1 MFTTDIIDLLEEKD
15 FKCSS
20 FGEHVERPYSGED
33 DYFAEL
39 EWYSPAGEDVVVPL
53 WYDGTDKGF
62 IDAFYDYSVGFDAD
76 EHAEMWV
83 DGRGKNGV
91 PSTIRELLVDA
102 EAIQKHLTETA
113 DALMALYRDGR

>member
-1 MFTTDIIDLLEEKD
+1 
-15 FKCSS
+15 
-20 FGEHVERPYSGED
+20 
-33 DYFAEL
+33 
-39 EWYSPAGEDVVVPL
+39 
-53 WYDGTDKGF
+53 
-62 IDAFYDYSVGFDAD
+62 
-76 EHAEMWV
+76 MWV